1 MAGLDVEVIDA
12 PNDGPRCQKCNAV
25 IDWKGRGR
33 KPLYCADHKPKSS
46 SVAKTRSSGPSGSKA
61 APVVAKI
68 LIILTAVM
76 AHRQCK
82 RYGIVNDQLEDELTM
97 SDDEA
102 DAIAS
107 PIARWSMRSK
117 TGAKVLG
124 PIVDNEDLIDAG
136 VAIWEYNRRTS
147 QILSNLRKVNSVA
160 NVQTKE
166 PASAVN
172 GYPSL
177 SIPNVI

>member
-1 MAGLDVEVIDA
+1 
-12 PNDGPRCQKCNAV
+12 
-25 IDWKGRGR
+25 
-33 KPLYCADHKPKSS
+33 
-46 SVAKTRSSGPSGSKA
+46 
-61 APVVAKI
+61 
-68 LIILTAVM
+68 
-76 AHRQCK
+76 
-82 RYGIVNDQLEDELTM
+82 M